1 MIEIAGKSVF
11 KGIAYAKISVYNRYD
26 PTVKCVTV
34 DDPEAELQ
42 RFYAARDKAVNQLDE
57 LYSLALE
64 EVGEESAAIFMIHTM
79 MLEDFSFIS
88 SVENLITNGRFNAE
102 YAVSATGHSF
112 YDMFLGMEDS
122 YMQARSADV
131 RDVSERLLTILYGNS
146 QQEISSDRPAIII
159 AEDLSPSETVR
170 LAKGN
175 IIGFVTASGSVSS
188 HTSIL
193 ARTMKMPSIV
203 DADFEVLKEYDGL
216 NAIIDGYSGKFYIDP
231 DNEFTTKMLRKQRD
245 EAIKTELL
253 NEYKGK
259 DNVTLDGRRIELTA
273 SIGSL
278 SEIDD
283 AVFYDAG
290 GIGLFRTEF
299 IYLEK
304 ERFPT
309 EDELFEIYREAAEKM
324 GGKEVRIRVLD
335 VGADKHMG
343 YFGLP
348 EETNPAL
355 GCRGIRYLLRN
366 PEIFRTQL
374 RAIYRAAA
382 YGRISVMYP
391 MISTVVDVGRI
402 NRFNYDIRKE
412 LDCDGI
418 GYGKVRQGIIVETPS
433 AVMISDLLSREAD
446 FLVIG
451 TNDLAQYTLVIDR
464 EETAVNEFYDPL
476 NISMF
481 RMIKMVIDNA
491 HRYKKSVSICGE
503 LSSDPSLAHIF
514 LAMGADEISVIPTD
528 VLLMRKAI
536 CSTNVAEIS
545 QQALQQLWL

>member
-1 MIEIAGKSVF
+1 MIEFAGKSVF
-11 KGIAYAKISVYNRYD
+11 KGIASAKISVYKRYD
-26 PTVKCVTV
+26 PTVKCFTV
-34 DDPEAELQ
+34 DDPEAELR
-42 RFYAARDKAVNQLDE
+42 RFYAARDMAVDQLDE
-57 LYSLALE
+57 LYSMALD
-64 EVGEESAAIFMIHTM
+64 EVGDESAAIFMIHTM
-79 MLEDFSFIS
+79 MLEDFSFIN
-88 SVENLITNGRFNAE
+88 SVENLISNGHFNAE

-112 YDMFLGMEDS
+112 YDMFLGMDDA

-146 QQEISSDRPAIII
+146 QQEISSDEPAIIL

-175 IIGFVTASGSVSS
+175 IIGFVTSAGSVSS

-203 DADFEVLKEYDGL
+203 DAGFEVLKEYDGL
-216 NAIIDGYSGKFYIDP
+216 HAVIDGYDGKIYIDP
-231 DNEFTTKMLRKQRD
+231 DEAFVTKMLRKQRD
-245 EAIKTELL
+245 EAIKAELL
-253 NEYKGK
+253 NEYKGR
-259 DNVTLDGRRIELTA
+259 DNVTIDGRRISLTA
-273 SIGSL
+273 SVGSL

-324 GGKEVRIRVLD
+324 GDKEVCIRALD
-335 VGADKHMG
+335 VGADKRMG

-366 PEIFRTQL
+366 PDIFRTQL
-374 RAIYRAAA
+374 RAIYRASA
-382 YGRISVMYP
+382 YGNLSVMYP

-402 NRFNYDIRKE
+402 NRFNNDIKKE
-412 LDCDGI
+412 LDADGVE
-418 GYGKVRQGIIVETPS
+418 YGNVKHGIIVETPS
-433 AVMISDLLSREAD
+433 AVMISDLLAREAD

-464 EETAVNEFYDPL
+464 EETAVHEFYDPL

-491 HRYKKSVSICGE
+491 HRYKKKVSICGE
-503 LSSDPSLAHIF
+503 LSSDPTITHIF
-514 LAMGADEISVIPTD
+514 LAMGADEISVIPSD
-528 VLLMRKAI
+528 ILLMRKAV
-536 CSTNVAEIS
+536 CSTNVTEIS
-545 QQALQQLWL
+545 QHTLQQLWM